1 MTRKFSLG
9 VDVDLALTSRK
20 CAPQLTG
27 ADLYALCADAWM
39 EALKR
44 RIRAD
49 GGEAAEGEEQ
59 GGSGAAA
66 DGSRGDINDE
76 EDFYSEGPA
85 AAAAAGPSDGSAP
98 PVVHAGAVPLVIKR
112 AEDGFAASSATAG
125 VISVTQADF
134 DTALRNL
141 VPSLSLDDVR
151 KYERLR
157 DHYQG
162 VGPDRGAGAAW

>member
-49 GGEAAEGEEQ
+49 EGEAAEGEEQ
-59 GGSGAAA
+59 GRGGTAAG
-66 DGSRGDINDE
+66 GSRGGANDD
-76 EDFYSEGPA
+76 EDLYSDGH
-85 AAAAAGPSDGSAP
+85 AAAAGPSAGSSDSAAA
-98 PVVHAGAVPLVIKR
+98 HAGAAPLDISR
-112 AEDGFAASSATAG
+112 AEDDGSAASSATAG
-125 VISVTQADF
+125 VISVKQADF
-134 DTALRNL
+134 DTALQNL

>member
-49 GGEAAEGEEQ
+49 EGEAAEGEEQ
-59 GGSGAAA
+59 GGGGTAAG
-66 DGSRGDINDE
+66 GSRGDANDD
-76 EDFYSEGPA
+76 EDFYSDGH
-85 AAAAAGPSDGSAP
+85 AAAAGPSAGSSDSTAA
-98 PVVHAGAVPLVIKR
+98 HAGAMPLDITR
-112 AEDGFAASSATAG
+112 AEDGSAASSATAG

-134 DTALRNL
+134 DTALQNL